1 MPPRDTR
8 AAATDAGVA
17 FLSRKRYERIGAA
30 PSRSPG
36 RVRDAAHEPDRAQEV
51 DTHMSKRIAIGGIWH
66 ETNTF
71 AAGHTEL
78 ADFRRYQYAEGAA
91 LLDRY
96 QGTGTELGGM
106 IPAARARSF
115 ELLPAVFAAAV
126 PSATIARSALDA
138 LCETMQARLSS
149 FGSIDGLLL
158 VLHGAA
164 ASEGIDDADAYIL
177 EKIREVLPRPLP
189 IAATFDFHANLSE
202 AMVAGADLLVGYD
215 TFPHVDM
222 AERGAEAAA
231 LLDRLL
237 DDPRRPARTLVKVPL
252 LSVPQ
257 KQATDREPARSIMA
271 ALHEAEARPGVWCGS
286 VALGFPYA
294 DAPHLGA
301 SVLVYADDP
310 ATAETEARRVADAI
324 WTRRHAFDLTLSTP
338 DDAVAEALAQPRG
351 PVVLVDPADNVG
363 GGSAGDGTVILE
375 ALIRHRARGAVVVIA
390 DAEAVAVAE
399 AAGEGGGFEAPVGAR
414 ADDRHGSPV
423 PVQGVVQRLGDGRY
437 VHRGSYM
444 TGYETSMGRCAVV
457 DADGVRI
464 LLTSLRTMPF
474 DAEQLRCVGVEPAD
488 QRIIVVKSASA
499 WRAAYESVARH
510 VIFVDTPGVCA
521 SNLAHFDYRRRPVP
535 AYPLET

>member
-1 MPPRDTR
+1 M
-8 AAATDAGVA
+8 
-17 FLSRKRYERIGAA
+17 RKR
-30 PSRSPG
+30 
-36 RVRDAAHEPDRAQEV
+36 V
-51 DTHMSKRIAIGGIWH
+51 AIGGIWH

-71 AAGHTEL
+71 ATGRTGL

-91 LLDRY
+91 LIERY
-96 QGTGTELGGM
+96 RGTGTELGGM
-106 IPAARARSF
+106 ISAARAHAF
-115 ELLPAVFAAAV
+115 ELLPTVFAAAV

-138 LCETMQARLSS
+138 ICETMQARLASQ
-149 FGSIDGLLL
+149 GPVDGMLL

-164 ASEGIDDADAYIL
+164 AGEGIDDADAHVL

-231 LLDRLL
+231 LLRQLL
-237 DDPRRPARTLVKVPL
+237 GGSPRPARALVKVPL

-310 ATAETEARRVADAI
+310 ATAETQARGVADRI
-324 WTRRHAFDLTLSTP
+324 WDRRRAFDVALSAP
-338 DDAVAEALAQPRG
+338 DDAVAEALAWRRG

-375 ALIRHRARGAVVVIA
+375 ALIRHRARGAVIVIA

-399 AAGEGGGFEAPVGAR
+399 AAGEGGGFEAAVGAR

-423 PVQGVVQRLGDGRY
+423 PVQGVVQRVGDGRY
-437 VHRGSYM
+437 VHRGTYM

-457 DADGVRI
+457 DADGLRI

-474 DAEQLRCVGVEPAD
+474 DAEQLRCMGIEPAE
-488 QRIIVVKSASA
+488 QKIIVVKSASA
-499 WRAAYESVARH
+499 WRAAYGSVARH
-510 VIFVDTPGVCA
+510 VVFVDTPGVCA

-535 AYPLET
+535 AYPLDP